1 MLYQT
6 EIELATSKQLVQDL
20 KAELQKIKEAA
31 QLAKEAA
38 QLAREAAEA
47 EKQASYILGV
57 EETQARLIEELAE
70 TCRDYCNVT
79 WDEALNAAGV
89 TVDSV
94 LRQPGHI
101 YYHLDIREIP
111 GAQIAPTL
119 AQTALPPPEALKGSS
134 ETGDQGQ
141 GAEGAKDKGKGTKPP
156 SNVKDATEAKEV
168 EANAKE
174 AKAKTKEADPK
185 AKDTLNTQQSQKE
198 APPPSKAK
206 A

>member
-1 MLYQT
+1 M
-6 EIELATSKQLVQDL
+6 
-20 KAELQKIKEAA
+20 
-31 QLAKEAA
+31 
-38 QLAREAAEA
+38 
-47 EKQASYILGV
+47 
-57 EETQARLIEELAE
+57 
-70 TCRDYCNVT
+70 T

-89 TVDSV
+89 TVNSV

-111 GAQIAPTL
+111 GAQIAHTL

-141 GAEGAKDKGKGTKPP
+141 GTEGAKDKGKGTKPP
-156 SNVKDATEAKEV
+156 SDVKDAAEAKEV

-185 AKDTLNTQQSQKE
+185 AKDTLNT
-198 APPPSKAK
+198 SKARK
-206 A
+206 KLLLLRRPRLNN